1 MSIAFVRE
9 KEGGEAFEDLPDRP
23 ISPHTNFVT
32 RQGLEQIEA
41 EVARLE
47 AEASALDRDDKAG
60 NARVA
65 RDLRYWSAR
74 RNSAQLVEKVEG
86 DTVHFGS
93 TVTVVREDDKRQTY
107 HIVGEDEADPTKGS
121 LSYVSPLAKALTGK
135 SLGDSVE
142 VNGHEFEIA
151 AIK

>member
-32 RQGLEQIEA
+32 RQGLKQIES

-47 AEASALDRDDKAG
+47 AEATALDREDKAG
-60 NARVA
+60 NARVS
-65 RDLRYWSAR
+65 RDLRYWTSR
-74 RNSAQLVEKVEG
+74 RNSAQLIEKVEG

-93 TVTVVREDDKRQTY
+93 TVTVVREDDKKHTY

-135 SLGDSVE
+135 NIGDTVE

-151 AIK
+151 AIT